1 MSAVGHDLMICEH
14 CRQSGLQ
21 GQSAA
26 LEGVILRFMYLPFVL
41 ETSLLSDHHF
51 CT

>member
-14 CRQSGLQ
+14 CRESGLQ

-26 LEGVILRFMYLPFVL
+26 LEGVILRFMYLPF
-41 ETSLLSDHHF
+41 ETSLLSDHHR